1 MIQFAQP
8 IFLWA
13 LTALTIPIGIH
24 LLSRKEGQ
32 VLKMG
37 SLRHLRE
44 TSTQQ
49 FKGIKLNE
57 ILLLALRC
65 LLITL
70 FVGLLAGFHWKDKS
84 AKRWVL
90 IEHGLEN
97 QQQVKTIADSLIND
111 GYEWHWLQTGFPLRE
126 QSTIDEVN
134 YWKLIS
140 ELKNENLAKAIVF
153 SRSNL
158 NNFNGLRP
166 NVPAE
171 ISWISISS
179 DPNQFVVQT
188 LKKGDQYLIRK
199 GHSSSDKTYF
209 ETQQTNTLPDS
220 LKVSEQ
226 KKITVTIAHDGAHAQ
241 DLQIIKAALKAI
253 EQTVPVNFLIN
264 EIAPSQPS
272 ASADWIIWLSDSDL
286 PDFDSLNSLI
296 LRPQIANELISRVK
310 PHQWIINKRLT
321 IEQARNENLILQ
333 LANLLLYDS
342 ALLNRANQFDKRM
355 LPDSLIVSG
364 GKKGA
369 NTQNASLLPQSPNQY
384 LVIVFLLILLTERVI
399 AYARKQ

>member
-13 LTALTIPIGIH
+13 LTALAIPIGIH

-70 FVGLLAGFHWKDKS
+70 FVGMLAGFHWKDKG

-90 IEHGLEN
+90 VEHGLEN
-97 QQQVKTIADSLIND
+97 QQQVKTITDSLISD
-111 GYEWHWLQTGFPLRE
+111 GYEWRWLQSGFPLQE
-126 QSTIDEVN
+126 QVSIGEVN

-140 ELKNENLAKAIVF
+140 ELQNENLSKAIVF
-153 SRSNL
+153 SRSNI
-158 NNFNGLRP
+158 NSFNGLRP
-166 NVPAE
+166 SLPVE
-171 ISWISISS
+171 VSWLSVSS
-179 DPNQFVVQT
+179 DPNQFVLQT
-188 LKKGDQYLIRK
+188 LKKDDQYLIRE
-199 GHSSSDKTYF
+199 GYSTSDKTYF
-209 ETQQTNTLPDS
+209 ETLQSNTLPDS
-220 LKVSEQ
+220 LQVSEQ
-226 KKITVTIAHDGAHAQ
+226 KKLTIAIAHDEAHTQ

-264 EIAPSQPS
+264 DIAPSQSS
-272 ASADWIIWLSDSDL
+272 ASADWIIWLSDSDF
-286 PDFDSLNSLI
+286 PAFDSLNYLI
-296 LRPQIANELISRVK
+296 LKPQIANELISRVK

-321 IEQARNENLILQ
+321 IEQARNENLSLK

-342 ALLNRANQFDKRM
+342 ALVNRAEYYDRRM
-355 LPDSLIVSG
+355 LSDSLIASG
-364 GKKGA
+364 AEKESGI
-369 NTQNASLLPQSPNQY
+369 QNASLLPQSPNQY
-384 LVIVFLLILLTERVI
+384 LVIVFLLILLTERVVS
-399 AYARKQ
+399 YARKQ

>member
-13 LTALTIPIGIH
+13 LAALAIPIGIH

-70 FVGLLAGFHWKDKS
+70 FVGMLAGFHWKDKG

-90 IEHGLEN
+90 VERGLEN
-97 QQQVKTIADSLIND
+97 QQHVKTITDSLISD
-111 GYEWHWLQTGFPLRE
+111 GYEWRWLQSGFPLQE
-126 QSTIDEVN
+126 QVSIGEVN

-140 ELKNENLAKAIVF
+140 ELQNENLAKAIVF
-153 SRSNL
+153 SKSNI
-158 NNFNGLRP
+158 NSFIGLRP
-166 NVPAE
+166 SLPVE
-171 ISWISISS
+171 FSWLSVSS
-179 DPNQFVVQT
+179 DPNQFVLQT
-188 LKKGDQYLIRK
+188 LKKDDQYLIRE
-199 GHSSSDKTYF
+199 GHLTSDKTYF
-209 ETQQTNTLPDS
+209 ETLQSNTLPDS
-220 LKVSEQ
+220 LQVSEQ
-226 KKITVTIAHDGAHAQ
+226 KKLTIAIAHDAAHTQ

-264 EIAPSQPS
+264 DIAPSQSS

-286 PDFDSLNSLI
+286 PAFDSLNYLI
-296 LRPQIANELISRVK
+296 LKPQIANELISRVK

-321 IEQARNENLILQ
+321 IEQARNENLSLN

-342 ALLNRANQFDKRM
+342 ALVNRAEYYDRRM
-355 LPDSLIVSG
+355 LPDSLIESG
-364 GKKGA
+364 AEKESSI
-369 NTQNASLLPQSPNQY
+369 QNASLIPQSPNQY
-384 LVIVFLLILLTERVI
+384 LVIVFLLILLTERVVS
-399 AYARKQ
+399 YARKQ

>member
-13 LTALTIPIGIH
+13 LTALAIPIGIH

-70 FVGLLAGFHWKDKS
+70 FVGMLAGFHWKDKG

-90 IEHGLEN
+90 VEHGLEN
-97 QQQVKTIADSLIND
+97 QQQVKTITDSLISD
-111 GYEWHWLQTGFPLRE
+111 GYEWRWLQSGFPLQE
-126 QSTIDEVN
+126 QVSIGEVN

-140 ELKNENLAKAIVF
+140 ELQNENLSKAIVF
-153 SRSNL
+153 SRSNI
-158 NNFNGLRP
+158 NSFNGLRP
-166 NVPAE
+166 SLPVE
-171 ISWISISS
+171 VSWLSVSS
-179 DPNQFVVQT
+179 DPNQFVLQT
-188 LKKGDQYLIRK
+188 LKKDDQYLIRE
-199 GHSSSDKTYF
+199 GYSTSDKTYF
-209 ETQQTNTLPDS
+209 ETLQSNTLPDS
-220 LKVSEQ
+220 LQVSEQ
-226 KKITVTIAHDGAHAQ
+226 KKLTIAIAHDEAHTQ

-253 EQTVPVNFLIN
+253 EQTVPVIFLIN
-264 EIAPSQPS
+264 EITPSQSS
-272 ASADWIIWLSDSDL
+272 ASADWIIWLSDSDF
-286 PDFDSLNSLI
+286 PAFDSLNYLI
-296 LRPQIANELISRVK
+296 LKPQIANELISRVK

-321 IEQARNENLILQ
+321 IEQARNENLSLK

-342 ALLNRANQFDKRM
+342 ALVNRAEYYDRRM
-355 LPDSLIVSG
+355 LSDSLIASG
-364 GKKGA
+364 AEKESGI
-369 NTQNASLLPQSPNQY
+369 QNASLLPQSPNQY
-384 LVIVFLLILLTERVI
+384 LVIVFLLILLTERVVS
-399 AYARKQ
+399 YARKQ

>member
-13 LTALTIPIGIH
+13 LTALAIPIGIH

-65 LLITL
+65 LLIIL
-70 FVGLLAGFHWKDKS
+70 FVGMLAGFHWKDKG

-90 IEHGLEN
+90 VEHGLEN
-97 QQQVKTIADSLIND
+97 QQQVKTIADSLMND
-111 GYEWHWLQTGFPLRE
+111 GYEWRWLQSGFPLRE
-126 QSTIDEVN
+126 QASTGEVN

-140 ELKNENLAKAIVF
+140 EFKNENLANAIVF
-153 SRSNL
+153 SRSNIK
-158 NNFNGLRP
+158 NFNGARP

-179 DPNQFVVQT
+179 DPNQFVLQT
-188 LKKGDQYLIRK
+188 LKKGDQYLIRE
-199 GHSSSDKTYF
+199 GHSTFDKTYF

-220 LKVSEQ
+220 LEVSEQ
-226 KKITVTIAHDGAHAQ
+226 RKITISITHDDAHAQ

-253 EQTVPVNFLIN
+253 EQTVPVQLLIN
-264 EIAPSQPS
+264 EIASTQHS
-272 ASADWIIWLSDSDL
+272 ASADWIIWLSDSNM
-286 PDFDSLNSLI
+286 PAFDSLNCII
-296 LRPQIANELISRVK
+296 LQPKIANELISRVK

-321 IEQARNENLILQ
+321 FEQARNENLSLK

-342 ALLNRANQFDKRM
+342 ALVNRAEYYDRRM

-364 GKKGA
+364 AEKGSS
-369 NTQNASLLPQSPNQY
+369 TQNASLLPQSPNQY
-384 LVIVFLLILLTERVI
+384 LVIVFLMILLTERVVS
-399 AYARKQ
+399 YTRKQ

>member
-13 LTALTIPIGIH
+13 LAALAIPIGIH

-65 LLITL
+65 LLIIL
-70 FVGLLAGFHWKDKS
+70 FVGMLAGFHWKDKG

-90 IEHGLEN
+90 VEHGLEN
-97 QQQVKTIADSLIND
+97 QQHVKTITDSLISD
-111 GYEWHWLQTGFPLRE
+111 GYESRWLQAGFPLRE
-126 QSTIDEVN
+126 QDGIGEVN

-153 SRSNL
+153 SKSSI
-158 NNFNGLRP
+158 NNFNGLSP
-166 NVPAE
+166 NLPAE
-171 ISWISISS
+171 ISWVSISS
-179 DPNQFVVQT
+179 DPNQFVLQT
-188 LKKGDQYLIRK
+188 LKKGDQYLIRE
-199 GHSSSDKTYF
+199 GYSTSDKTYF
-209 ETQQTNTLPDS
+209 ETLQSNTLPDS
-220 LKVSEQ
+220 LQVSEQ
-226 KKITVTIAHDGAHAQ
+226 KKLTIAIAHDEAHTQ

-264 EIAPSQPS
+264 DIAPSQSS
-272 ASADWIIWLSDSDL
+272 ASADWIIWLSDSDF
-286 PDFDSLNSLI
+286 PAFDSLNYLI
-296 LRPQIANELISRVK
+296 LKPQIANELISRVK

-321 IEQARNENLILQ
+321 IEQARNENLSLK

-342 ALLNRANQFDKRM
+342 ALVNRAEYYDRRM
-355 LPDSLIVSG
+355 LSDSLIASG
-364 GKKGA
+364 AEKESGI
-369 NTQNASLLPQSPNQY
+369 QNASLLPQSPNQY
-384 LVIVFLLILLTERVI
+384 LVIVFLLILLTERVVS
-399 AYARKQ
+399 YARKQ

>member
-13 LTALTIPIGIH
+13 LTALAIPIGIH

-57 ILLLALRC
+57 LLLLALRC
-65 LLITL
+65 LLIIL
-70 FVGLLAGFHWKDKS
+70 FVGMIAGFHWKDKG

-90 IEHGLEN
+90 VEHGLEN
-97 QQQVKTIADSLIND
+97 QQQVKTIADSLMSD
-111 GYEWHWLQTGFPLRE
+111 GYEWRWLQSGFPLRE
-126 QSTIDEVN
+126 QVSNGEVN

-140 ELKNENLAKAIVF
+140 ELKNENLVKAIVF
-153 SRSNL
+153 SRSTL
-158 NNFNGLRP
+158 NNFNGFRP
-166 NVPAE
+166 NVPSE
-171 ISWISISS
+171 ISWVSISS
-179 DPNQFVVQT
+179 NPNQFVLQT
-188 LKKGDQYLIRK
+188 LKKDGQYLIRE
-199 GHSSSDKTYF
+199 GHATYDKTYF
-209 ETQQTNTLPDS
+209 ETQQANTLNDS
-220 LKVSEQ
+220 LEVSEQ
-226 KKITVTIAHDGAHAQ
+226 RKITVAIAHDDAHAQ

-253 EQTVPVNFLIN
+253 EQTVPVQLLIN
-264 EIAPSQPS
+264 EIAPTQTS
-272 ASADWIIWLSDSDL
+272 ASADWTIWLSDSYF
-286 PDFDSLNSLI
+286 PAIDSLNSLI
-296 LRPQIANELISRVK
+296 LKPQIAHELISRVK

-321 IEQARNENLILQ
+321 IEQARNENLSLQ
-333 LANLLLYDS
+333 LANLLLYDA
-342 ALLNRANQFDKRM
+342 ALINRANKFDKRT

-364 GKKGA
+364 GKKETS
-369 NTQNASLLPQSPNQY
+369 TQNASLLPQSPNQY
-384 LVIVFLLILLTERVI
+384 LVILFLLILLIERVI

>member
-13 LTALTIPIGIH
+13 LAALAIPIGIH

-70 FVGLLAGFHWKDKS
+70 FVGMLAGFHWKDKG

-90 IEHGLEN
+90 VEHGLEN
-97 QQQVKTIADSLIND
+97 QQQVKTITDSLISD
-111 GYEWHWLQTGFPLRE
+111 GYEWRWLQSGFPLQE
-126 QSTIDEVN
+126 QVSIGEVN

-140 ELKNENLAKAIVF
+140 ELQNENLSKAIVF
-153 SRSNL
+153 SRSNI
-158 NNFNGLRP
+158 NSFNGLRP
-166 NVPAE
+166 SLPVE
-171 ISWISISS
+171 VSWLSVSS
-179 DPNQFVVQT
+179 DPNQFVLQT
-188 LKKGDQYLIRK
+188 LKKDDQYLIRE
-199 GHSSSDKTYF
+199 GYSTSDKTYF
-209 ETQQTNTLPDS
+209 ETLQSNTLPDS
-220 LKVSEQ
+220 LQVSEQ
-226 KKITVTIAHDGAHAQ
+226 KKLTIAIAHDEAHTQ

-253 EQTVPVNFLIN
+253 EQTVPVIFLIN
-264 EIAPSQPS
+264 EITPSQSS
-272 ASADWIIWLSDSDL
+272 ASADWIIWLSDSDF
-286 PDFDSLNSLI
+286 PAFDSLNYLI
-296 LRPQIANELISRVK
+296 LKPQIANELISRVK

-321 IEQARNENLILQ
+321 IEQARNENLSLN

-342 ALLNRANQFDKRM
+342 ALVNRAEYYDRRM
-355 LPDSLIVSG
+355 LPDSLIESG
-364 GKKGA
+364 AEKESSI
-369 NTQNASLLPQSPNQY
+369 QNASLIPQSPNQY
-384 LVIVFLLILLTERVI
+384 LVIVFLLILLTERVVS
-399 AYARKQ
+399 YARKQ